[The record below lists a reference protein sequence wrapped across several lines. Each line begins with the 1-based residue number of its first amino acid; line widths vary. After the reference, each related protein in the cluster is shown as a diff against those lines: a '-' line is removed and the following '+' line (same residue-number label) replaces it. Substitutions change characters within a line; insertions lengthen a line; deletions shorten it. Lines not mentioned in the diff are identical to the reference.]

1 MLSGLLSVPPT
12 TGTFDNLLNWYL
24 VFGVGAA
31 IIVITLLTVFMVRY
45 RYRGEKTPMPEH
57 KVEGWKIVLITVV
70 ISLSIL
76 TTAEYQTFA
85 SFNNIE
91 IPTNSDCIAKT
102 NFPCVYISVLAF
114 QWGWNFTYPNGK
126 FSLTTL
132 GQPLVVPA
140 GRMIVLNLT
149 SRDVFH
155 SFGIVMLAEKEDA
168 IPGKTNQMW
177 FMFDTPQVSTPSDV
191 TGSCNSSG
199 TSCTYVY
206 AIRCYELCGVGHAT
220 MDGNLTVVSPA
231 SWNGGP

>member
-12 TGTFDNLLNWYL
+12 TGTYDNLLNWYL
-24 VFGVGAA
+24 LFGIGAS
-31 IIVITLLTVFMVRY
+31 IIVITMLAIFMVRY
-45 RYRGEKTPMPEH
+45 RHRGEKGPMPAH
-57 KVEGWKIVLITVV
+57 KVEGWKIVLITVL
-70 ISLSIL
+70 ISLTIL

-91 IPTNSDCIAKT
+91 IPTNADCVAKT
-102 NFPCVYISVLAF
+102 GMPCVYIGVLGF

-132 GQPLVVPA
+132 GQPLLVPA

-149 SRDVFH
+149 SKDVFH

-177 FMFDTPQVSTPSDV
+177 FEVPTVQVSTPSDV
-191 TGSCNSSG
+191 RASCNNGG

-220 MDGNLTVVSPA
+220 MVGNLTVISQS